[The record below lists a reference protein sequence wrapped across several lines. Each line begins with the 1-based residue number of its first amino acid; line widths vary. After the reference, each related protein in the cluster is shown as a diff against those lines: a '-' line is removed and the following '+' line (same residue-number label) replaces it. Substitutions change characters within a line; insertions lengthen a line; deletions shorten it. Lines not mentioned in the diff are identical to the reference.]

1 MLVQRRIQELA
12 VRCIQ
17 RNVRAF
23 LKVRGWPWWRLL
35 VRVTPLLNVH
45 RTEEQ
50 LKSAIG
56 ELQILKIKLE
66 KSETERNNLKAEN
79 SKLESRLSEM
89 TSAISEE
96 HSSLNII
103 GERLEAET
111 TERLR
116 LMKEV
121 NEHEIKYRELQKST
135 EKLEIELMFAKS
147 DLISDFDDDIE
158 SDDAATNTYR
168 LKYERVARELEFT
181 KKRLQ
186 AQHEH
191 DLEQLIGLKK
201 QLEKKLA
208 DVYEEIEEQRQVAN
222 QWKRKAQK
230 MNNEMNDLRMLL
242 EEQNSRNNLLE
253 KRQRKF
259 DSECQALQDSVRYE
273 KQNRERLAREKDV
286 LGAEKFT
293 TEQLLSDVRLEL
305 ELKQEKCNVLQREL
319 EEVMFGAGSE
329 EDMAQLK
336 RQKLELD
343 RRCKEQE
350 EELDDMAGQ
359 IQLLEQANL
368 RLEISLET
376 IRKDARKET
385 QLRDDELEEIRGSL
399 GKKIRSLECQLEQEY
414 EKNTLLLREKH
425 ELERRVSNLEED
437 VRNEKVADEAASQKI
452 KRDLKKCKALLRDAQ
467 NQLERTKADSVGK
480 ALIRQ
485 LRNQLEDAESA
496 RSTAVKCRQIA
507 ETDLRDTQLV
517 LEEAQRVRY
526 EAEEKA
532 LKAHRDRVELQEQI
546 DENEEELSELMKKY
560 SSVVKQLSCEQT
572 KTADLEIRICE
583 LESERKNFKDQ
594 IAELTSRLENV
605 ESIGES
611 SSSVLLKRLELRN
624 KELESKLELEQANRA
639 RMEVQL
645 QRHKD
650 SSEKLQQEI
659 NQSRSKEIHTQDAF
673 KKAQKT
679 IRELQQEL
687 HTGAN
692 KEQECLLKRKD
703 LEKKLES
710 IEAEACSTRADL
722 RLALQRIAD
731 LQQAMEE
738 GDSYHSDSENS
749 DTSGESIES
758 MRYSCQN
765 NVPSKETSGLING
778 SNVNDSNALFC
789 VEEGAT
795 ITPRITVT
803 SSIVANS
810 KSIYNEYSESQSR
823 THLVNGD
830 KSNKDPSSA

>member
-795 ITPRITVT
+795 ITPRWRG
-803 SSIVANS
+803 N
-810 KSIYNEYSESQSR
+810 
-823 THLVNGD
+823 L
-830 KSNKDPSSA
+830 

>member
-201 QLEKKLA
+201 QLEKK
-208 DVYEEIEEQRQVAN
+208 
-222 QWKRKAQK
+222 
-230 MNNEMNDLRMLL
+230 
-242 EEQNSRNNLLE
+242 
-253 KRQRKF
+253 
-259 DSECQALQDSVRYE
+259 
-273 KQNRERLAREKDV
+273 
-286 LGAEKFT
+286 
-293 TEQLLSDVRLEL
+293 DVRLEL

>member
-1 MLVQRRIQELA
+1 
-12 VRCIQ
+12 
-17 RNVRAF
+17 
-23 LKVRGWPWWRLL
+23 
-35 VRVTPLLNVH
+35 
-45 RTEEQ
+45 
-50 LKSAIG
+50 
-56 ELQILKIKLE
+56 
-66 KSETERNNLKAEN
+66 
-79 SKLESRLSEM
+79 M

>member
-1 MLVQRRIQELA
+1 MLWINTIRMTKLIHNPMAEELSK
-12 VRCIQ
+12 
-17 RNVRAF
+17 NL
-23 LKVRGWPWWRLL
+23 LKR
-35 VRVTPLLNVH
+35 
-45 RTEEQ
+45 
-50 LKSAIG
+50 
-56 ELQILKIKLE
+56 
-66 KSETERNNLKAEN
+66 
-79 SKLESRLSEM
+79 LESLKENMPFKAAILLDPRFYYEDSRVFTPDEKEQIRLSEM